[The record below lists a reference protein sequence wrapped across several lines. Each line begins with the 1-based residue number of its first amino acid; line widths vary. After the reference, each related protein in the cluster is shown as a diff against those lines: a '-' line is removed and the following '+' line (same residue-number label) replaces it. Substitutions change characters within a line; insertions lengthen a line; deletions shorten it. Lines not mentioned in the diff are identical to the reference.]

1 MFDLEVESGEVGC
14 ALRLTSIWLL
24 AYTGLTLRGRS
35 GFTNSRWFFVL
46 CAVFFSDV
54 AKHSELL
61 LSIRCCVSVAPCSQ
75 IRISLQEVV
84 VGISVYPDLRWWYS
98 CLRR

>member
-1 MFDLEVESGEVGC
+1 MFDWEVESGDVSC
-14 ALRLTSIWLL
+14 ALRLTPIWPL

-61 LSIRCCVSVAPCSQ
+61 PCCVSVAPCSQ
-75 IRISLQEVV
+75 IRISLQDVV
-84 VGISVYPDLRWWYS
+84 VGISSYPDLLRWHS

>member
-1 MFDLEVESGEVGC
+1 VFDWVVESGDVSC

-24 AYTGLTLRGRS
+24 AYTGLTLKGRS

-61 LSIRCCVSVAPCSQ
+61 PSTRFFVSVVPCSQ
-75 IRISLQEVV
+75 IQLSLQEVD
-84 VGISVYPDLRWWYS
+84 VGISLYPDLRWWHS